1 VSITFLHSRADR
13 DDTPV
18 DGRVELILEGGPQG
32 KDRPR
37 LNRKT
42 GSIYTPKAT
51 KIAEDLVIAAWT
63 EAGCPRLEGPIH
75 FGLSVVVARP
85 GGHFLKNGELS
96 AAGLRAPYPIRRPD
110 LDNCLKL
117 AADALNTR
125 LMRDD
130 SQIVEMTGL
139 RYWSDDGW
147 ERTIIRAWPLS

>member
-13 DDTPV
+13 DDTPM
-18 DGRVELILEGGPQG
+18 DGRIELIMDGKPAG

-37 LNRKT
+37 LNRNT
-42 GSIYTPKAT
+42 GMIYTPKAT
-51 KIAEDLVIAAWT
+51 KIAEDIIIAAWT
-63 EAGCPRLEGPIH
+63 AAGRPQLEGPIH

-85 GGHFLKNGELS
+85 GGHFLKDGSLS

>member
-1 VSITFLHSRADR
+1 VPIYGRSSRREHHVPAQ
-13 DDTPV
+13 P
-18 DGRVELILEGGPQG
+18 G
-32 KDRPR
+32 RPR
-37 LNRKT
+37 RYARGRPRRAHHGRRAAGQGPPTANRKT

-117 AADALNTR
+117 AA
-125 LMRDD
+125 MR
-130 SQIVEMTGL
+130 
-139 RYWSDDGW
+139 
-147 ERTIIRAWPLS
+147 